1 MNATLSRV
9 ANATDTTCTDT
20 TLAAVIAE
28 ITGPSHQALIER
40 IRATYLAH
48 LPSGRKAAK
57 ESIGTLKRGLPAVMF
72 SCKFSARRAAGL
84 VFHSGLIVADI
95 DELGHDLERVAQLAK
110 DDPHAVACFRSPS
123 GDGLKIVY
131 QCDHSDHAAAFRSM
145 DAHVLARYGI
155 APDSSG
161 KDVSRLCFLSHDPAA
176 VVNDF
181 AVPLPAVAAPI
192 PVVAAKPIARAEPAP
207 APITRGDDIIILP
220 SREGLSISESA
231 SSIFARIGPTNT
243 LFSRGGLP
251 HEVADVDGV
260 AELRLVDSNAFRS
273 RLDGYG
279 RVMSH
284 RSGRNDT
291 TVLAPALCSVDT
303 ARALLAS
310 KEANDTL
317 PAVAAVLAAPVIAMD
332 GAHVLILGKGYHPQA
347 GGLYVTGGDDPPD
360 VPLVEAVERLRALLA
375 DFDFPSEGD
384 HARALASLVAPA
396 LRFGGILPALAP
408 VDVAEA
414 DQSQAGKTYRHKLVA
429 ALYRETLNFV
439 VQKQGGVGS
448 LDEAIGERLI
458 TGKPFVVFD
467 NLRGRVASTFFESA
481 LTAGG
486 RVPCRVP
493 HKGSVDVDIRPFCF
507 GATSNGMEATIDLA
521 NRSVITRI
529 RKRPAGYQFKKW
541 PEGDLLEH
549 VKVNQAY
556 YLGCVF
562 AVVTEWLRQ
571 GRPVTGE
578 TRHDFRQW
586 VQALDAIGQT
596 IFKAAP
602 IMDGHEAHKARV
614 ANPALSW
621 LRQVALDL
629 VAQAKTGWLT
639 ASQLSEVASDADIP
653 IPGIRP
659 EAADDDRARAI
670 GRLMRRIFR
679 ETAEVEVDGLKVIRL
694 EEYNE
699 AHRCQSFAY
708 RVAPCGNTGLRQYL

>member
-1 MNATLSRV
+1 MNPTLSRL
-9 ANATDTTCTDT
+9 ANATDTNCTDT
-20 TLAAVIAE
+20 TLAAVFAE
-28 ITGPSHQALIER
+28 ITGPKHQALIEK
-40 IRATYLAH
+40 IRATYADT

-72 SCKFSARRAAGL
+72 SGQFSARRAAGL
-84 VFHSGLIVADI
+84 VAHSGLIVADL
-95 DELGHDLERVAQLAK
+95 DELGPDLEHVAQLAK

-131 QCDHSDHAAAFRSM
+131 RCDPSDHAAAFRSM
-145 DAHVLARYGI
+145 DAHVVSRYSI
-155 APDSSG
+155 APDPSG
-161 KDVSRLCFLSHDPAA
+161 KDVSRLCFLSHDPD
-176 VVNDF
+176 VVANDF
-181 AVPLPAVAAPI
+181 AVPLPAVAAPA
-192 PVVAAKPIARAEPAP
+192 PAKPIARAEPAP

-231 SSIFARIGPTNT
+231 SSIFARIGPTHT

-251 HEVADVDGV
+251 HEVAEVDGV
-260 AELRLVDSNAFRS
+260 DQLRLVDSDAFRS
-273 RLDGYG
+273 RLDAYG
-279 RVMSH
+279 RVMSY

-291 TVLAPALCSVDT
+291 TVLAPAICSVDT

-310 KEANDTL
+310 QEANDAL
-317 PAVAAVLAAPVIAMD
+317 PVVAAVLAAPVIALD
-332 GAHVLILGKGYHPQA
+332 GSDVLILGKGYHPQA

-360 VPLVEAVERLRALLA
+360 VPLVEAIERLRALLA

-384 HARALASLVAPA
+384 HSRALASLVAPA

-414 DQSQAGKTYRHKLVA
+414 DQSQAGKTYRHKLIA

-448 LDEAIGERLI
+448 LDESIGERLI

-486 RVPCRVP
+486 RVPCRAP
-493 HKGSVDVDIRPFCF
+493 HKGTVDVDIRPFCF

-541 PEGDLLEH
+541 PEGDLLDH
-549 VKVNQAY
+549 VKTNQAY

-659 EAADDDRARAI
+659 DAADDDRARAI

-679 ETAEVEVDGLKVIRL
+679 ETTEVEVDGLTVIRL

-699 AHRCQSFAY
+699 ANRCQSFAY
-708 RVAPCGNTGLRQYL
+708 RVAPAAAKLRQYL

>member
-1 MNATLSRV
+1 MNAVFSRV
-9 ANATDTTCTDT
+9 ANATGTNCADT
-20 TLAAVIAE
+20 TLADVFAE
-28 ITGPSHQALIER
+28 IASDKHRALIER
-40 IRATYLAH
+40 IRSTYAAN
-48 LPSGRKAAK
+48 LPSGTKAAK
-57 ESIGTLKRGLPAVMF
+57 ESIGTLKQGLPAVLF
-72 SCKFSARRAAGL
+72 SGQFSARRAAGL
-84 VFHSGLIVADI
+84 IAHSGLIVADM
-95 DELGHDLERVAQLAK
+95 DELGPELERVAQLAK
-110 DDPHAVACFRSPS
+110 NDPHSVACFRSPS
-123 GDGLKIVY
+123 GDGFKIVY
-131 QCDHSDHAAAFRSM
+131 QCDPSDHAAAFRSM
-145 DAHVLARYGI
+145 DTHVRARYDL
-155 APDSSG
+155 APDSTG
-161 KDVSRLCFLSHDPAA
+161 KDVSRLCYLSHDPAA
-176 VVNDF
+176 VVKDF
-181 AVPLPAVAAPI
+181 AVPLPAVGAPV
-192 PVVAAKPIARAEPAP
+192 PAKSITRAEPAP
-207 APITRGDDIIILP
+207 ASITKGDDIMILP

-231 SSIFARIGPTNT
+231 ASIFACIGPTHT

-251 HEVADVDGV
+251 HEVAEVDGV

-273 RLDGYG
+273 RLDKYG

-284 RSGRNDT
+284 RTGRNDT
-291 TVLAPALCSVDT
+291 TGLFPAICSVDT

-310 KEANDTL
+310 KEANDAL
-317 PAVAAVLAAPVIAMD
+317 PVVAAVLAAPVIALD
-332 GAHVLILGKGYHPQA
+332 GSDVLILGKGYHPQA

-375 DFDFPSEGD
+375 DFDFPGEGD

-414 DQSQAGKTYRHKLVA
+414 DQSQAGKTYRHKLIA

-458 TGKPFVVFD
+458 AGKPFVVFD

-486 RVPCRVP
+486 RMPCRVP

-541 PEGDLLEH
+541 PEGDLLDH
-549 VKVNQAY
+549 VKANQAY

-639 ASQLSEVASDADIP
+639 ASKLSEVASEGDIP

-659 EAADDDRARAI
+659 DAPDDDRARAI
-670 GRLMRRIFR
+670 GRLMKPIFR
-679 ETAEVEVDGLKVIRL
+679 ETTEVEVDGLKVIRL
-694 EEYNE
+694 EERDETN
-699 AHRCQSFAY
+699 RCQSFVY
-708 RVAPCGNTGLRQYL
+708 RVASASANLRQCP

>member
-1 MNATLSRV
+1 MNAVFSRV
-9 ANATDTTCTDT
+9 ANATDTNCTDT
-20 TLAAVIAE
+20 ILADVIAE
-28 ITGPSHQALIER
+28 IASDKHRALIER
-40 IRATYLAH
+40 IRSTYAAN
-48 LPSGRKAAK
+48 LPTGRKAAK

-72 SCKFSARRAAGL
+72 SGQFSARRTAGL
-84 VFHSGLIVADI
+84 VAHSGLIVADL
-95 DELGHDLERVAQLAK
+95 DELGSDLARVAQLAK
-110 DDPHAVACFRSPS
+110 NDPHSVACFRSPS
-123 GDGLKIVY
+123 GDGMKIVY
-131 QCDHSDHAAAFRSM
+131 RCDSSDHAAAFRSM
-145 DAHVLARYGI
+145 DAHARTRYGI

-161 KDVSRLCFLSHDPAA
+161 KDVSRLCFLSHDPDV

-181 AVPLPAVAAPI
+181 AVPLPAVAAPV
-192 PVVAAKPIARAEPAP
+192 PAKSITRAEPAP
-207 APITRGDDIIILP
+207 IMKEDDIMMILP

-231 SSIFARIGPTNT
+231 ASIFARIGPTHT

-251 HEVADVDGV
+251 HEVAEVDGV

-273 RLDGYG
+273 RLDNYG

-284 RSGRNDT
+284 RCGKNGT
-291 TVLAPALCSVDT
+291 TVLGTAICSVDT

-310 KEANDTL
+310 KEANDAL
-317 PAVAAVLAAPVIAMD
+317 PVVAAVLAAPVIALD
-332 GAHVLILGKGYHPQA
+332 GSDVLILRKGYHPQA
-347 GGLYVTGGDDPPD
+347 GGLYVAGGDDPPD
-360 VPLVEAVERLRALLA
+360 VPPLEAVERLRALLA

-414 DQSQAGKTYRHKLVA
+414 DQSQAGKTYRHKLIA
-429 ALYRETLNFV
+429 ALYRDTLNFV

-458 TGKPFVVFD
+458 AGKPFVVFD

-486 RVPCRVP
+486 RVSCRAP

-541 PEGDLLEH
+541 PEGDLLDH
-549 VKVNQAY
+549 VKANQAY

-562 AVVTEWLRQ
+562 SVLTEWIRQ
-571 GRPVTGE
+571 GRPVTDE
-578 TRHDFRQW
+578 TRHDFRHW

-596 IFKAAP
+596 IFKTAP

-639 ASQLSEVASDADIP
+639 ASQLSEVASEADIP
-653 IPGIRP
+653 IPNIRP
-659 EAADDDRARAI
+659 DAADDDRARAI

-679 ETAEVEVDGLKVIRL
+679 ETTEVEVDGLKVSRL

-699 AHRCQSFAY
+699 ANRCQTIAY
-708 RVAPCGNTGLRQYL
+708 RVAPASANLRQCL

>member
-1 MNATLSRV
+1 
-9 ANATDTTCTDT
+9 
-20 TLAAVIAE
+20 
-28 ITGPSHQALIER
+28 
-40 IRATYLAH
+40 
-48 LPSGRKAAK
+48 
-57 ESIGTLKRGLPAVMF
+57 
-72 SCKFSARRAAGL
+72 
-84 VFHSGLIVADI
+84 
-95 DELGHDLERVAQLAK
+95 VAQLAK
-110 DDPHAVACFRSPS
+110 NDPHSVACFRSPS
-123 GDGLKIVY
+123 GDGFKIVY
-131 QCDHSDHAAAFRSM
+131 QCDPSDHDAAFRSM
-145 DAHVLARYGI
+145 DTHVRARYGL
-155 APDSSG
+155 APDPTG

-181 AVPLPAVAAPI
+181 AVPLPAVAAPV
-192 PVVAAKPIARAEPAP
+192 PAKSITCAEPAP
-207 APITRGDDIIILP
+207 APITKGDDIMILP

-231 SSIFARIGPTNT
+231 ESIFACIGPTHT
-243 LFSRGGLP
+243 LFSRGGRP
-251 HEVADVDGV
+251 HEVAEVDGV
-260 AELRLVDSNAFRS
+260 AELRLVDPDAFRS
-273 RLDGYG
+273 RLDNYG
-279 RVMSH
+279 RVMAH
-284 RSGRNDT
+284 RVGKNGT
-291 TVLAPALCSVDT
+291 TVLATAICSVDT

-310 KEANDTL
+310 KKANDAL
-317 PAVAAVLAAPVIAMD
+317 PVVAAVLAAPVIALD
-332 GAHVLILGKGYHPQA
+332 GSDVLILGKGYHPQA

-360 VPLVEAVERLRALLA
+360 VPLVEAVERLRSLLA

-396 LRFGGILPALAP
+396 LRFGGTLPEFAPAP

-414 DQSQAGKTYRHKLVA
+414 DQSQAGKTYRHKLIA
-429 ALYRETLNFV
+429 AVYRETLNFV

-481 LTAGG
+481 LTATG

-541 PEGDLLEH
+541 PEGDLLDH
-549 VKVNQAY
+549 VKANQAY

-562 AVVTEWLRQ
+562 SVVTEWIRQ

-621 LRQVALDL
+621 LRQVALEL

-639 ASQLSEVASDADIP
+639 ASQLSEVASEADIP
-653 IPGIRP
+653 IPTIRP
-659 EAADDDRARAI
+659 EAADDERHRVI
-670 GRLMRRIFR
+670 GRLMKPIFR
-679 ETAEVEVDGLKVIRL
+679 ETTEVEVDGLK
-694 EEYNE
+694 
-699 AHRCQSFAY
+699 
-708 RVAPCGNTGLRQYL
+708 

>member
-1 MNATLSRV
+1 MNAVFSRV
-9 ANATDTTCTDT
+9 ANAAGTNCTDT
-20 TLAAVIAE
+20 TLADVFAE
-28 ITGPSHQALIER
+28 IASDQHRALIER
-40 IRATYLAH
+40 IRSTYAAN
-48 LPSGRKAAK
+48 LPSGTKAAK
-57 ESIGTLKRGLPAVMF
+57 EAIGTLKQGLPAVLF
-72 SCKFSARRAAGL
+72 SGQFSARRAAGL
-84 VFHSGLIVADI
+84 IAHSGLIVADM
-95 DELGHDLERVAQLAK
+95 DELGPELERVAQLAK
-110 DDPHAVACFRSPS
+110 NDPHATGCFRSPS
-123 GDGLKIVY
+123 GDGFKIVY
-131 QCDHSDHAAAFRSM
+131 QCDPSDHAAAFRSM

-155 APDSSG
+155 APDPTG
-161 KDVSRLCFLSHDPAA
+161 KDVSRLCYLSHDPG
-176 VVNDF
+176 VVINDF
-181 AVPLPAVAAPI
+181 AVPLPAVAAPV
-192 PVVAAKPIARAEPAP
+192 PAKPIARAEPAP
-207 APITRGDDIIILP
+207 APIIKGGDIMMILP
-220 SREGLSISESA
+220 SRDGLSISQSA
-231 SSIFARIGPTNT
+231 ALIFARIGPTNT

-251 HEVADVDGV
+251 HEVAEMDGV

-273 RLDGYG
+273 RLDAYG
-279 RVMSH
+279 DVMSH
-284 RSGRNDT
+284 RCGKNGT
-291 TVLAPALCSVDT
+291 GTVLAKVLCSVDT

-310 KEANDTL
+310 KEANDAL
-317 PAVAAVLAAPVIAMD
+317 PVVAAVLAAPVIALD
-332 GAHVLILGKGYHPQA
+332 GSDVLILSKGYHPQA

-375 DFDFPSEGD
+375 DFDFPGEGD

-414 DQSQAGKTYRHKLVA
+414 DQSQAGKTYRHKLIA

-458 TGKPFVVFD
+458 AGKPFVVFD

-541 PEGDLLEH
+541 PEGDLLDH
-549 VKVNQAY
+549 VKANQPY

-562 AVVTEWLRQ
+562 AVVTEWIRQ

-578 TRHDFRQW
+578 MRHDFRQW

-596 IFKAAP
+596 IFKTAP

-621 LRQVALDL
+621 LRQVALNL
-629 VAQAKTGWLT
+629 MAQAKTGWLT
-639 ASQLSEVASDADIP
+639 ASQLSEVASEGDIP

-659 EAADDDRARAI
+659 DAADDDRARAI
-670 GRLMRRIFR
+670 GRLMKPIFR
-679 ETAEVEVDGLKVIRL
+679 ETTEVEVDGLKVIRL
-694 EEYNE
+694 EERDE
-699 AHRCQSFAY
+699 AHRCQSFVY
-708 RVAPCGNTGLRQYL
+708 RVASASANLRQCL

>member
-1 MNATLSRV
+1 MNATLISRGSAKSSV
-9 ANATDTTCTDT
+9 TTDT
-20 TLAAVIAE
+20 TLAEAIAE
-28 ITGPSHQALIER
+28 IASDTHRALVEKIRSAPTKEQADE
-40 IRATYLAH
+40 
-48 LPSGRKAAK
+48 
-57 ESIGTLKRGLPAVMF
+57 LKKTLPAFLF
-72 SCKFSARRAAGL
+72 SGTFKTRKGTDL
-84 VFHSGLIVADI
+84 IQHSGLIPADL
-95 DELGHDLERVAQLAK
+95 DKLNRPDLERVVELAK
-110 DDPHAVACFRSPS
+110 GDPHAAAYFVSP
-123 GDGLKIVY
+123 GGNGLKIIHR
-131 QCDHSDHAAAFRSM
+131 CDPNDHAAAYRSM
-145 DAHVLARYGI
+145 EAHVRSRYGI
-155 APDSSG
+155 APDPTG
-161 KDVSRLCFLSHDPAA
+161 KDVNRLCFASYDPTARINPNA
-176 VVNDF
+176 T
-181 AVPLPAVAAPI
+181 PLPTVAAT
-192 PVVAAKPIARAEPAP
+192 VVAKPVLRADPVA
-207 APITRGDDIIILP
+207 APITRGDDIMILP

-231 SSIFARIGPTNT
+231 AAIFARIGPTNT

-251 HEVADVDGV
+251 HEVGDVDGV

-291 TVLAPALCSVDT
+291 TVLAPAICSVDT

-310 KEANDTL
+310 KEANDAL
-317 PAVAAVLAAPVIAMD
+317 PAVAAVLAAPVIAVD
-332 GAHVLILGKGYHPQA
+332 GLDVLILGKGYHPQA
-347 GGLYVTGGDDPPD
+347 GGLFITGGDDPPD
-360 VPLVEAVERLRALLA
+360 VPLVEAVERLHALLA
-375 DFDFPSEGD
+375 DFDFPSPGD
-384 HARALASLVAPA
+384 HARALASFVAPA

-414 DQSQAGKTYRHKLVA
+414 DQSQAGKTYRYKLVA

-493 HKGSVDVDIRPFCF
+493 HKGTVDVDIRPFCF
-507 GATSNGMEATIDLA
+507 GATSNGMEATVDLA

-529 RKRPAGYQFKKW
+529 RKRPPGYQFKKW
-541 PEGDLLEH
+541 PEGDLLDH
-549 VKVNQAY
+549 VKANQAF
-556 YLGCVF
+556 YLGCIF
-562 AVVTEWLRQ
+562 TVVTEWLRQ

-596 IFKAAP
+596 IFKTAP

-659 EAADDDRARAI
+659 EAADEDRARAI
-670 GRLMRRIFR
+670 GRLMGKIFR

-699 AHRCQSFAY
+699 AHRGQSFAY
-708 RVAPCGNTGLRQYL
+708 RVAPCGNTGLRQYP